1 MHWLSSVSGQGVG
14 VICFLGDLGY
24 QYLCQ
29 SEWWRVEIEKCRQV
43 KVAGE
48 RVFMDHVECVQE
60 NERCLDRVLED
71 VYYNQ
76 I

>member
-1 MHWLSSVSGQGVG
+1 MAIG
-14 VICFLGDLGY
+14 
-24 QYLCQ
+24 
-29 SEWWRVEIEKCRQV
+29 KCSQV

-60 NERCLDRVLED
+60 NEGCMDRVLKD
-71 VYYNQ
+71 FIYHQ

>member
-1 MHWLSSVSGQGVG
+1 MGIG
-14 VICFLGDLGY
+14 
-24 QYLCQ
+24 
-29 SEWWRVEIEKCRQV
+29 KCSQV

-48 RVFMDHVECVQE
+48 RVFMDDVECVQE
-60 NERCLDRVLED
+60 NKRCLDRVLED

>member
-1 MHWLSSVSGQGVG
+1 M
-14 VICFLGDLGY
+14 
-24 QYLCQ
+24 
-29 SEWWRVEIEKCRQV
+29 EIEKCRQV